1 MKKIIS
7 AFFVFS
13 SIVFASTIE
22 LTGKYSQELGNPFRA
37 LLEKKNETV
46 KIYSKDN
53 NVELEVES
61 NLDNNSIYNIHLQ
74 HPKKYILKNK
84 TIENVVE
91 DYYSEEYKVLYE
103 KGDIELNVLS
113 GKVFITYIE
122 EENNQINNL
131 INKVEV
137 ELDIEIINKGKKTLK
152 TVKLDN
158 NLGKKGKN
166 YSGAIVLSDFKNITI
181 KTLSSIV
188 TSIIEVSIFNSLK

>member
-22 LTGKYSQELGNPFRA
+22 LTGKYSEELSNPFRA
-37 LLEKKNETV
+37 LLEQKNQTIS
-46 KIYSKDN
+46 IYSNDN

-84 TIENVVE
+84 TVENVVE
-91 DYYSEEYKVLYE
+91 DYYSEEYKVLHE

-113 GKVFITYIE
+113 GKVFITYTE
-122 EENNQINNL
+122 EENNQINL
-131 INKVEV
+131 ISKVEV
-137 ELDIEIINKGKKTLK
+137 ELDIEIINKGKKTIK

-158 NLGKKGKN
+158 SLGKKGKN
-166 YSGAIVLSDFKNITI
+166 YSWAITFSDFKNITI
-181 KTLSSIV
+181 KTLNSIV
-188 TSIIEVSIFNSLK
+188 TSIVEVSIFNSLK